1 MPLLAPVTSA
11 MVSVF
16 VMSPAS
22 GRVRVRSRAVPSL
35 GLAVPGT
42 TAYAEACWTGEPSGA
57 GHRPAPGPEP
67 AGSGARSAC
76 RSGERRRVRGLR
88 REEVADA
95 RRGER
100 GLRRPAG
107 AGSGAAAVPAGAHR
121 LGRALRMDVDE
132 RNELFTLAGHAPPR
146 PGTINE
152 VVRPSVLRL
161 LDRLADLPAVVV
173 SAKSDLLAWNAQF
186 AALMGDWSQVPV
198 RQRNLIWQRFLGA
211 NAGRVAVSSDERGP
225 TDAQSAAAL
234 RAALAKYPARP
245 RAARPGRRAAVG
257 QRRVRAALAR
267 GWRRS
272 LAQPPQDHRPPE
284 PGSAAAGLRLA
295 APARRRPDGD
305 RLLRRARL
313 ARRPMPWPC
322 CG

>member
-1 MPLLAPVTSA
+1 ML
-11 MVSVF
+11 
-16 VMSPAS
+16 
-22 GRVRVRSRAVPSL
+22 
-35 GLAVPGT
+35 
-42 TAYAEACWTGEPSGA
+42 TA
-57 GHRPAPGPEP
+57 
-67 AGSGARSAC
+67 
-76 RSGERRRVRGLR
+76 
-88 REEVADA
+88 
-95 RRGER
+95 
-100 GLRRPAG
+100 
-107 AGSGAAAVPAGAHR
+107 

-234 RAALAKYPARP
+234 RAALAKYPRDPGLLDLVAELRSGSP
-245 RAARPGRRAAVG
+245 EFELLWHEGGAAPWRSHTKTVDHPSLGPLRLDCDSLHLPDADQTVIVYSAEHGSPEADALALLRVIGTEQMSYAPGR
-257 QRRVRAALAR
+257 
-267 GWRRS
+267 
-272 LAQPPQDHRPPE
+272 
-284 PGSAAAGLRLA
+284 
-295 APARRRPDGD
+295 
-305 RLLRRARL
+305 
-313 ARRPMPWPC
+313 
-322 CG
+322 